1 MRCVA
6 KTECWGAKL
15 YRPRAHSHS
24 HSPLSPYYCRR
35 YLVPWKTFTWD
46 FVHSGQIFFPLSY
59 NCLHRRG
66 KDGLDAREVAWRN
79 QCSKL
84 VSTGSTCSM
93 FTIAA
98 LRVISDATEGRAR
111 KFKPRLEE
119 RFSQDTCPTI
129 ILLFFHFFRVPSMGC
144 YIRALTRY
152 WSFVD
157 QRQQNSACARARK
170 RQKPR
175 QRLAFTGG
183 WILCFDLT

>member
-6 KTECWGAKL
+6 KTECWGAKI
-15 YRPRAHSHS
+15 YRPRAHSHF

-59 NCLHRRG
+59 NCPHRRG

-84 VSTGSTCSM
+84 VSTGSTCNM

-98 LRVISDATEGRAR
+98 LCVISDATEGRAR

-129 ILLFFHFFRVPSMGC
+129 ILLFFSFFLEFLRWVAIFGHWRGIGHSLTNSNR
-144 YIRALTRY
+144 IALA
-152 WSFVD
+152 
-157 QRQQNSACARARK
+157 QCAEK
-170 RQKPR
+170 TK
-175 QRLAFTGG
+175 T
-183 WILCFDLT
+183 

>member
-1 MRCVA
+1 M
-6 KTECWGAKL
+6 WQKL
-15 YRPRAHSHS
+15 NAEAPKSIARAPIPISIP
-24 HSPLSPYYCRR
+24 PLSPYYCRR

-98 LRVISDATEGRAR
+98 LCVISDATEGRAR

-129 ILLFFHFFRVPSMGC
+129 ILLFFSFFLEFLRWVAIFGHWRGIGHSLTNGNRIALARVRGKDKN
-144 YIRALTRY
+144 LDN
-152 WSFVD
+152 V
-157 QRQQNSACARARK
+157 
-170 RQKPR
+170 
-175 QRLAFTGG
+175 
-183 WILCFDLT
+183 